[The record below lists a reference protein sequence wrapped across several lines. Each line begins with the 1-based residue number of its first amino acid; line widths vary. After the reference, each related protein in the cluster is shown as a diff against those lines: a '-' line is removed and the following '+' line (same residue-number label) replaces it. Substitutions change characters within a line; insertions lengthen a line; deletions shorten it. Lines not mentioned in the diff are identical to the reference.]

1 MSSRPQFRDR
11 PWFVALSRRFDPLRG
26 YEIRPARSRAG
37 LIAQFGVVALIAAVL
52 SSVFVMPGF
61 LGVGQTAAAASSAF
75 EALPSNLEIQ
85 PFAQNT
91 TVYAKKGGAD
101 VPIASFYA
109 QNRQDVGWK
118 DVAQTV
124 KDATVAA
131 EDPRFYSEGAVD
143 LLGTVRGALSTV
155 SGSSVQGGSS
165 ITQQYVKNVEV
176 ERCDAL
182 TDAKKLQACYTDAA
196 GVTLQ
201 RKVQEMRYAV
211 GLEKKY
217 TKEQI
222 LLGYLNVVGFGGTV
236 YGIEAAAHYYFN
248 TTAAQL
254 SLPQAATLVAIL
266 NNPDNLRIDEP
277 NNKDNGAA
285 DGYKATKERR
295 DYVLDR
301 MAINHKITAA
311 DRDAAKKTPVQP
323 VITPTT
329 SGCAAA
335 SQYNAAFF
343 CDYVR
348 DVVLNDPAYG
358 ATADDRWATLNRGGL
373 KIYTTLNLDLQ
384 AVAQQSLSAYIPPS
398 MAGIDL
404 GASNVSMELGTG
416 RIVTMVENRAFN
428 NTDQPQDGT
437 TAVNYNTDEAYGGS
451 QGFQTGSTFKAFD
464 LAAWLEAG
472 NSLYDTINATQHDFP
487 TSEFTNSCADI
498 NGPDWPVTNDEGSA
512 SRLSVMAATAES
524 VNTAFAKMGTKV
536 DLCSILN
543 AAKAL
548 GVHPASSSNPLTSV
562 PSMILGV
569 NYLSP
574 LTMATAYAGI
584 ANNGTV
590 CTPVAIDKVV
600 NADGSQHKV
609 SPTTCTQGLQ
619 PNIAAGVTYA
629 LQGVMRGGGT
639 AASANPY
646 DGTPIMG
653 KTGTTDDSLQN
664 WLVTSTSKVST
675 ATWVGNVSGA
685 TPLRSL
691 DFNGVGGG
699 DVKFSVAKPILEAID
714 GLYGG
719 DAFTKPTNAVLY
731 GDQVTIPDVSG
742 KTPDEAQSLLTGLGL
757 DVTVDQA
764 PVDSAQPAGTAA
776 GTDPAAGSSVNKGS
790 SVTVQISNGQS
801 ATIPGGLIGQSES
814 AAKAALAAAGFTNV
828 SVKKPDAGGGN
839 GNGNGGGNG
848 KDASSL
854 TVKAVDP
861 AEGTPARK
869 DQAIV
874 LTLG

>member
-1 MSSRPQFRDR
+1 MPTRPPFRDR
-11 PWFVALSRRFDPLRG
+11 PRFAALSRRFDPLRR

-37 LIAQFGVVALIAAVL
+37 LFLQFGVVALIAAVL
-52 SSVFVMPGF
+52 TSAFVLPGF
-61 LGVGQTAAAASSAF
+61 LGVGQAAAAGANAF

-91 TVYAKKGGAD
+91 TVYAKKGGVD

-109 QNRQDVGWK
+109 QNRQDVGWN

-217 TKEQI
+217 SKQQI

-236 YGIEAAAHYYFN
+236 YGVEAAAHYYFN
-248 TTAAQL
+248 TTSAQL
-254 SLPQAATLVAIL
+254 TLPQAATLVAIL
-266 NNPDNLRIDEP
+266 NNPSNLRIDQP
-277 NNKDNGAA
+277 DNKDNGAA

-301 MAINHKITAA
+301 MAINHKITTAE
-311 DRDAAKKTPVQP
+311 RDAAKKTPVQP
-323 VITPTT
+323 AITPTS

-335 SQYNAAFF
+335 AQYNAAFF

-358 ATADDRWATLNRGGL
+358 ATTDARWATLNRGGL
-373 KIYTTLNLDLQ
+373 KIYTSLNLDLQ

-487 TSEFTNSCADI
+487 TSDFTNSCADI
-498 NGPDWPVTNDEGSA
+498 NGPDWSVTNDEGSA
-512 SRLSVMAATAES
+512 SRLSVLSATAES
-524 VNTAFAKMGTKV
+524 VNTAFAKMGTQT

-543 AAKAL
+543 AAKSL
-548 GVHPASSSNPLTSV
+548 DVHPASSGNPLTSV
-562 PSMILGV
+562 PSMILGT
-569 NYLSP
+569 NYLAP

-584 ANNGTV
+584 ANNGVV
-590 CTPVAIDKVV
+590 CTPVAIDKVL
-600 NADGSQHKV
+600 NADGSAHKV

-639 AASANPY
+639 GASANPY

-675 ATWVGNVSGA
+675 ATWVGNVSGT

-691 DFNGVGGG
+691 YFNGVGGG
-699 DVKFSVAKPILEAID
+699 NVKFSIAQPILAAID

-719 DAFTKPTNAVLY
+719 SDFTKPSNAVLY

-742 KTPDEAQSLLTGLGL
+742 KTPAEAQSLLQGLGL
-757 DVTVDQA
+757 DATIDTTT
-764 PVDSAQPAGTAA
+764 PVDSSQPAGTAA
-776 GTDPAAGSSVNKGS
+776 GTNPAAGTSANKGS
-790 SVTVQISNGQS
+790 SVTVQISNGQQ
-801 ATIPGGLIGQSES
+801 ANIPSGLVGKTESEARKVLS
-814 AAKAALAAAGFTNV
+814 DAGFTNV
-828 SVKKPDAGGGN
+828 TVQKPTGGGAGG
-839 GNGNGGGNG
+839 
-848 KDASSL
+848 
-854 TVKAVDP
+854 KADSALRVTAVNP
-861 AEGTPARK
+861 AEGTPATK
-869 DQAIV
+869 NTAIV